1 MADSILAQAMAHHQ
15 AGRLHEAH
23 ALYKDALAVAPSD
36 PAIPHLL
43 GVLLY
48 QSGHPIEGLAQID
61 RAIALS
67 PQVAPFHLNR
77 ANVLIALG
85 QHAAAHAAAHR
96 ALVLAPDLAP
106 ARAILAR
113 AALADGDNA
122 MAIAHFTILA
132 TGNPDDVQAWLGLAL
147 AKHAQGDAAAAID
160 DYRRVLALTP
170 GEVAAING
178 LGAAL
183 LDLGRA
189 AEALGVLAPAAGCG
203 WGPLVA
209 NLGNARRA
217 MGDVDGAAE
226 ALKQAAALEPGN
238 AVTLANLGAILAE
251 RGDISGA
258 REACLAA
265 LRADPGHAPARANL
279 AAAILDAG
287 DAVAARAQWDAIAG
301 DPIAGA
307 NALYARLFDP
317 ATTREQ
323 AHDAARAWAA
333 RHHARIPPA
342 PAARRREGKL
352 RVGFVSPDL
361 RSHSVA
367 WFLLPYLAA
376 RARDSISLY
385 AYSELANEDA
395 ISAKLK
401 LGFDVWRTTIGQN
414 ADAVAARI
422 REDGIDLLVDLAG
435 HTAGNRLDVFAR
447 RPAAVQ
453 ASWLGYADPTGLGA
467 IDWRLSDAICDPD
480 PQAGPEAPWL
490 LPHGIHCYA
499 PPEGA
504 PEPRTNGNPVPVF
517 GSFNI
522 WPKHSDP
529 CLTLWAEILRKIPE
543 ARLVLKNRSLADRAV
558 AETAHAQFEKR
569 GIARDRVKLLSRVE
583 SPRAHLDL
591 YSGID
596 VALDT
601 FPYNGVTTT
610 CEALAMGVPVV
621 TLLGKRPAGRTAAA
635 LLTRAGHPEWIA
647 GDPEAY
653 VSLAV
658 DLARDTTT
666 RAGLRATL
674 RAAISASPLGD
685 AQRFARDLDGAFLA
699 MAQTREREKTAG

>member
-1 MADSILAQAMAHHQ
+1 MAESILTQAMDHHQ
-15 AGRLHEAH
+15 AGRLNEAH
-23 ALYKDALAVAPSD
+23 ALYIEAQSAAPSD

-48 QSGHPIEGLAQID
+48 QAGHALDGLAQID

-67 PQVAPFHLNR
+67 PKVAPFHLNR

-85 QHAAAHAAAHR
+85 QNSAALAAAHT
-96 ALVLAPDLAP
+96 ALTLDPNLAP
-106 ARAILAR
+106 ARAMLAR
-113 AALADGDNA
+113 AALTGGDNA
-122 MAIAHFTILA
+122 TAIAHFTILA
-132 TGNPDDVQAWLGLAL
+132 TGNPGDVQAWLGLAL
-147 AKHAQGDAAAAID
+147 AKHAQGEAAAAID
-160 DYRRVLALTP
+160 DYRRVLALAP

-189 AEALGVLAPAAGCG
+189 AEALGVLAPAAECG

-217 MGDVDGAAE
+217 MGDIDGAIE
-226 ALKQAAALEPGN
+226 ALKRAAALDPGN
-238 AVTLANLGAILAE
+238 AITLSNLGAVLTE
-251 RGDISGA
+251 RGDITGA
-258 REACLAA
+258 RDACAAA
-265 LRADPGHAPARANL
+265 LKADPAHGPARANL

-287 DAVAARAQWDAIAG
+287 DAIAAREEWESIDG

-317 ATTREQ
+317 AITRDQ
-323 AHDAARAWAA
+323 ARAAAEKWAV
-333 RHHARIPPA
+333 RHYPQTPPA
-342 PAARRREGKL
+342 PALRKRDGKL

-367 WFLLPYLAA
+367 WFLLPYLGA
-376 RARDSISLY
+376 RAKDKVALY

-401 LGFDVWRTTIGQN
+401 PGFDAWRTTIGQS
-414 ADAVAARI
+414 ADAVAARV
-422 REDGIDLLVDLAG
+422 REDGIDILVDLAG

-447 RPAAVQ
+447 RPAPVQ
-453 ASWLGYADPTGLGA
+453 ASWLGYADPTGLAA
-467 IDWRLSDAICDPD
+467 IDWRLSDAICDPE
-480 PQAGPEAPWL
+480 PQVGPESPWL

-499 PPEGA
+499 LPEGT
-504 PEPRTNGNPVPVF
+504 PEPVPSANPAPVF

-522 WPKHSDP
+522 WPKHSAP
-529 CLTLWAEILRKIPE
+529 CLALWAEILRQIPE
-543 ARLVLKNRSLADRAV
+543 AKLVLKNRALADRAV
-558 AETAHAQFEKR
+558 AEAAHAQLEKL
-569 GIARDRVKLLSRVE
+569 GVTRDRVTLLSRVE
-583 SPRAHLDL
+583 NPRAHLAL
-591 YSGID
+591 YNGID

-621 TLLGKRPAGRTAAA
+621 TLLGTRPAGRTAAA

-647 GDPEAY
+647 RDRDTY
-653 VSLAV
+653 IRLAL
-658 DLARDTTT
+658 DLARDKAK
-666 RAGLRATL
+666 RAALRATL
-674 RAAISASPLGD
+674 RGDVSGSELGH
-685 AQRFARDLDGAFLA
+685 APRFARDLDDAFLA
-699 MAQTREREKTAG
+699 MAAMREREKTAG

>member
-1 MADSILAQAMAHHQ
+1 MAESILAQAMAHHQ
-15 AGRLHEAH
+15 AGRLNEAH
-23 ALYKDALAVAPSD
+23 ALYMEAQAAAPSD

-48 QSGHPIEGLAQID
+48 QAGHAVEGLAQID
-61 RAIALS
+61 RAITLS
-67 PQVAPFHLNR
+67 PRVAPFHLNR

-85 QHAAAHAAAHR
+85 QNAPALAAAHT
-96 ALVLAPDLAP
+96 ALTLDPNLAP
-106 ARAILAR
+106 ARAMLAR
-113 AALADGDNA
+113 AALTGGDNA
-122 MAIAHFTILA
+122 TAIAHFTILA
-132 TGNPDDVQAWLGLAL
+132 TGNPGDVQAWLGLAL
-147 AKHAQGDAAAAID
+147 AKHAQGDAATAID

-170 GEVAAING
+170 GEIAAVNG

-189 AEALGVLAPAAGCG
+189 SDALGVLAPFGECG
-203 WGPLVA
+203 WGPLLA

-217 MGDVDGAAE
+217 MGDIDGAIE
-226 ALKQAAALEPGN
+226 ALKRAAALDPNN
-238 AVTLANLGAILAE
+238 AITLANLGAMLAE

-265 LRADPGHAPARANL
+265 LTADPGHGPARSNL

-287 DAVAARAQWDAIAG
+287 DAVAAREQWDAIDG

-317 ATTREQ
+317 AITREQ
-323 AHDAARAWAA
+323 AHAAATKWAA
-333 RHHARIPPA
+333 RYYPQTPPA
-342 PAARRREGKL
+342 PASRKRDGKL

-376 RARDSISLY
+376 RATDKIALY

-401 LGFDVWRTTIGQN
+401 PGFDVWRTTIGQT

-422 REDGIDLLVDLAG
+422 REDAIDILVDLAG

-447 RPAAVQ
+447 RPAPVQ
-453 ASWLGYADPTGLGA
+453 ASWLGYADPTGLPA
-467 IDWRLSDAICDPD
+467 IDWRLSDAICDPE

-490 LPHGIHCYA
+490 LAHGIHCYA
-499 PPEGA
+499 LPEGT
-504 PEPRTNGNPVPVF
+504 PEPIPGDNPAPVF

-522 WPKHSDP
+522 WPKHSAP
-529 CLTLWAEILRKIPE
+529 CLTLWAEILRQIPE
-543 ARLVLKNRSLADRAV
+543 AKLVLKNRALADRAV
-558 AETAHAQFEKR
+558 AEAAHAQLEKL
-569 GIARDRVKLLSRVE
+569 GVARDRVTLLSRVE
-583 SPRAHLDL
+583 NPRAHLAL
-591 YSGID
+591 YNGID

-621 TLLGKRPAGRTAAA
+621 TLLGTRPAGRTAAA

-647 GDPEAY
+647 HDPDTY
-653 VSLAV
+653 IRLAV
-658 DLARDTTT
+658 DLARDKAK
-666 RAGLRATL
+666 RAALRTTL
-674 RAAISASPLGD
+674 RGEISRSELGD
-685 AQRFARDLDGAFLA
+685 AQRFARDLDAAFLA
-699 MAQTREREKTAG
+699 MADTREREKTAG

>member
-1 MADSILAQAMAHHQ
+1 MAESILAQAMAHHQ
-15 AGRLHEAH
+15 AGRLNEAH
-23 ALYKDALAVAPSD
+23 ALYMEAQAAAPSD

-48 QSGHPIEGLAQID
+48 QAGHAMEGLAQID
-61 RAIALS
+61 RAIGLS
-67 PQVAPFHLNR
+67 PRVAPFHLNR

-85 QHAAAHAAAHR
+85 QNAPALAAAHT
-96 ALVLAPDLAP
+96 ALTLDPNLAP
-106 ARAILAR
+106 ARAMLAR
-113 AALADGDNA
+113 AALTGGDNA
-122 MAIAHFTILA
+122 TAIAHFTILA
-132 TGNPDDVQAWLGLAL
+132 TGNPGDVQAWLGLAL

-160 DYRRVLALTP
+160 DYRRVLTLAS
-170 GEVAAING
+170 GEIAAING

-189 AEALGVLAPAAGCG
+189 SEALGVLAPAAECG

-217 MGDVDGAAE
+217 MGDIDGATE
-226 ALKQAAALEPGN
+226 ALKRAAALEPNN
-238 AVTLANLGAILAE
+238 AITLANLGAMLTE

-258 REACLAA
+258 RDACLAA
-265 LRADPGHAPARANL
+265 LKADPGHGPARANL

-287 DAVAARAQWDAIAG
+287 DAVAARNEWEAIAG

-317 ATTREQ
+317 AITREQ
-323 AHDAARAWAA
+323 ARDAATQWAA
-333 RHHARIPPA
+333 RHYPQTPPA
-342 PAARRREGKL
+342 PALRKRDGKL

-376 RARDSISLY
+376 RAKDKIALY

-401 LGFDVWRTTIGQN
+401 PGFDQWRTTIGQN

-422 REDGIDLLVDLAG
+422 REDGIDVLVDLAG

-447 RPAAVQ
+447 RPAPVQ
-453 ASWLGYADPTGLGA
+453 ASWLGYADPTGLPA
-467 IDWRLSDAICDPD
+467 IDWRLSDAICDPE
-480 PQAGPEAPWL
+480 PQAGPETPWL
-490 LPHGIHCYA
+490 MPQGIHCYA
-499 PPEGA
+499 LPEGT
-504 PEPRTNGNPVPVF
+504 PEPRVSGNAAPVF

-522 WPKHSDP
+522 WPKHSAP
-529 CLTLWAEILRKIPE
+529 CLALWAEILRQVPE
-543 ARLVLKNRSLADRAV
+543 ARLVLKNRALTDPTV
-558 AETAHAQFEKR
+558 AQAAQAQFEKL
-569 GIARDRVKLLSRVE
+569 GVARDRVTLLSRVE
-583 SPRAHLDL
+583 NPRAHLDL
-591 YSGID
+591 YNGID

-621 TLLGKRPAGRTAAA
+621 TLLGTRPAGRTAAA

-647 GDPEAY
+647 HDPDAY
-653 VSLAV
+653 IRVAV
-658 DLARDTTT
+658 ELARDAGK
-666 RAGLRATL
+666 RAAL
-674 RAAISASPLGD
+674 RAALRGEISRRELGD

-699 MAQTREREKTAG
+699 MAEAREREKTAG